1 MLAMG
6 QKAFAF
12 FYAFLGKRKG
22 GGHTQD
28 KNTVLLSGYAKLP
41 TNTTAETV
49 YQFLAIA
56 ILFDKRSGIIL
67 EAEASMV
74 THIARKFIAQLLIGY
89 NLNDGPDE
97 LMETFEEYYHG
108 NAKRALETAMR
119 MVFAKYQDYVA
130 GQKQK

>member
-1 MLAMG
+1 
-6 QKAFAF
+6 
-12 FYAFLGKRKG
+12 
-22 GGHTQD
+22 
-28 KNTVLLSGYAKLP
+28 
-41 TNTTAETV
+41 
-49 YQFLAIA
+49 
-56 ILFDKRSGIIL
+56 
-67 EAEASMV
+67 MV

>member
-6 QKAFAF
+6 QRAFAF
-12 FYAFLGKRKG
+12 FYAILGKREG

-49 YQFLAIA
+49 YQYLAIA

-130 GQKQK
+130 EQKQK